1 MPLTPEGGGEETN
14 LPRKKTSLFVDF
26 IPKKKKNHTFS
37 SIYHKLANWSY
48 VALKIKER
56 MTRSRNWRWVCAS
69 PGVYSYQEYLSYYV
83 LWTVSTTFVPQ
94 SCSTT
99 REETPVIQQI
109 FHTTHKVR
117 SKTYQKFKKLFS
129 VSRKLSC
136 KSVTWQADDINITWT
151 ANDRWL
157 EGPLWEQRGLCK
169 VETREA
175 DYSSCSNR
183 RL

>member
-14 LPRKKTSLFVDF
+14 LPDNTEENHKSWEKDDGRNLEKKHHFLWILS
-26 IPKKKKNHTFS
+26 PPKNHTFS

-48 VALKIKER
+48 VVLKIKDS

-99 REETPVIQQI
+99 REETPVTQQI
-109 FHTTHKVR
+109 SHTTHKVR
-117 SKTYQKFKKLFS
+117 SKKYQKLKKTPLGQQEFQLQLS
-129 VSRKLSC
+129 NMTGGRRKYYMNC
-136 KSVTWQADDINITWT
+136 
-151 ANDRWL
+151 
-157 EGPLWEQRGLCK
+157 
-169 VETREA
+169 
-175 DYSSCSNR
+175 
-183 RL
+183 